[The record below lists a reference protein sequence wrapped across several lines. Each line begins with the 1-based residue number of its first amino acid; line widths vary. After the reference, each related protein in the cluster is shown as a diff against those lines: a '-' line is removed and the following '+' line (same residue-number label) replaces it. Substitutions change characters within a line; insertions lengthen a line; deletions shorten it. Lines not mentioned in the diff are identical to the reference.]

1 MEKKPK
7 KSPPPCPRCGPL
19 PSGTKARVQAY
30 GVFRRPSNG
39 LVIQRYKCFG
49 CERTFSD
56 TTLTHEYRQRKR
68 DINEKL
74 FKQLVSLTSMRRS
87 AILIGV
93 SRKTVER
100 RIPYFAKVSKDWQKK
115 FLESRQPV
123 TEVVF
128 DDMESSIHTKLK
140 PVSIPMAVEK
150 SSRLILSYDVVS
162 MPAKGPLAQI
172 SVAKYGKRP
181 DDRKKGWK
189 SVITTIHNISAE
201 KLEILS
207 DSHKMYP
214 SQIRCYVPKAL
225 HKTVLSR
232 RACVAGQ
239 GELKT
244 GGFDP
249 MFSFNHTAAMT
260 RANIN
265 RLIRQTWCTSKKIE
279 NLHAHFGMYQMWH
292 NEGILAKGKLKNIIL
307 PFPVVA

>member
-1 MEKKPK
+1 
-7 KSPPPCPRCGPL
+7 
-19 PSGTKARVQAY
+19 
-30 GVFRRPSNG
+30 
-39 LVIQRYKCFG
+39 
-49 CERTFSD
+49 
-56 TTLTHEYRQRKR
+56 
-68 DINEKL
+68 
-74 FKQLVSLTSMRRS
+74 MRRS
-87 AILIGV
+87 AILMGV

-100 RIPYFAKVSKDWQKK
+100 RIPYFAKVSKEWQKR
-115 FLESRQPV
+115 FLETRDPV
-123 TEVVF
+123 TDVVF

-162 MPAKGPLAQI
+162 MPAKGPLAKLA
-172 SVAKYGKRP
+172 VAKYGKRA
-181 DDRKKGWK
+181 DHRKKGWK
-189 SVITTIHNISAE
+189 SVITTVNNISGE
-201 KLEILS
+201 RFEILS

-214 SQIRCYVPKAL
+214 SQIRSYAPKAV

-249 MFSFNHTAAMT
+249 MFSFNHTAAMA

-279 NLHAHFGMYQMWH
+279 NLYAHFGMYQMWH
-292 NEGILAKGKLKNIIL
+292 NEHILAKRGRRKMTL
-307 PFPVVA
+307 PFPIVA